1 MMKTK
6 LKTPEIAQ
14 KNGAAFIK
22 KLLKKFLKEDIVEPS
37 QFFYH
42 SAFDFGG
49 QDGPQPLMYIG
60 IVPTAWKKWIKS
72 NQCKTSKEFAAG
84 RCIYDAQSKELKLEV
99 KMGKG
104 GKAAVLKIIQK
115 QLLKPFAKAV
125 FVESVD
131 QPETAVEDAPDAIDS
146 DDTTAQMEASQEEA
160 FDIAEFIDEAKSFF
174 SEGSG
179 IQSAITALAN
189 GIGKTLKDVSKI
201 VVTDSLI
208 DEAKSAKDDL
218 FDLNILDFINEKLDW
233 LNGLPLDV
241 KEDDNFKSELQ
252 KVEKVEKSLKSL
264 ASTQQNLI
272 NQCDL
277 VAKVAPP
284 TSAANPPISSNPL
297 SNFGQALNKHESQ
310 LT

>member
-1 MMKTK
+1 M
-6 LKTPEIAQ
+6 
-14 KNGAAFIK
+14 
-22 KLLKKFLKEDIVEPS
+22 
-37 QFFYH
+37 
-42 SAFDFGG
+42 
-49 QDGPQPLMYIG
+49 
-60 IVPTAWKKWIKS
+60 
-72 NQCKTSKEFAAG
+72 
-84 RCIYDAQSKELKLEV
+84 
-99 KMGKG
+99 
-104 GKAAVLKIIQK
+104 
-115 QLLKPFAKAV
+115 
-125 FVESVD
+125 
-131 QPETAVEDAPDAIDS
+131 
-146 DDTTAQMEASQEEA
+146 
-160 FDIAEFIDEAKSFF
+160 
-174 SEGSG
+174 
-179 IQSAITALAN
+179 AN

-264 ASTQQNLI
+264 ASTQKNLI